1 MVKIGKKLKEIRLNC
16 KLSIEKVIKKLEEL
30 GIYVTK
36 KTIYRWE
43 NDNTVPDLK
52 TINTL
57 SYIYN
62 ANLNLLYEDKKFY
75 KSLSENE
82 YKFIIAIREN
92 ESLRKI
98 AKLLYKI

>member
-1 MVKIGKKLKEIRLNC
+1 MIKIGKKLKESRLNC
-16 KLSIEKVIKKLEEL
+16 KLSIEAVIKKLEEL
-30 GIYVTK
+30 NIYVTK

-52 TINTL
+52 TVNTL
-57 SYIYN
+57 SYIYSV
-62 ANLNLLYEDKKFY
+62 NLNEFYEDTRFY

-82 YKFIIAIREN
+82 YKFIITLREN
-92 ESLRKI
+92 DLFRKI

>member
-1 MVKIGKKLKEIRLNC
+1 MIKIGKKLKEIRLNC
-16 KLSIEKVIKKLEEL
+16 KLSINKVIKKLEEL
-30 GIYVTK
+30 DIYVTK

-43 NDNTVPDLK
+43 NDVTVPDLK

-62 ANLNLLYEDKKFY
+62 TNLNLLYEDKKFY

-82 YKFIIAIREN
+82 YKFIIAVREN

>member
-1 MVKIGKKLKEIRLNC
+1 MKEIRLNC

-43 NDNTVPDLK
+43 NDNSVPDLK

-62 ANLNLLYEDKKFY
+62 ANLNLLYEDTKYY
-75 KSLSENE
+75 KSLSESE
-82 YKFIIAIREN
+82 YKFIITIREN
-92 ESLRKI
+92 EDFRRI
-98 AKLLYKI
+98 AKLIYKI

>member
-1 MVKIGKKLKEIRLNC
+1 MVKIGKKLKENRLNC
-16 KLSIEKVIKKLEEL
+16 KLSIDKVIKKLEEL

-43 NDNTVPDLK
+43 NDNSVPDLK

-62 ANLNLLYEDKKFY
+62 ANLNLLYEDTKYY
-75 KSLSENE
+75 KSLSESE
-82 YKFIIAIREN
+82 YKFIITIREN
-92 ESLRKI
+92 EDFRRI
-98 AKLLYKI
+98 AKLIYKI